1 MREFVFGTAAQFSAL
16 DQELSCG
23 KKYKFANRQLPDACS
38 PDTACIW
45 FAKINDMYCM
55 YIDNGIT
62 TSADNQDFKNFLERG
77 MTKFI
82 CMEDMA
88 AFLHSLQP
96 LFPLFDGEENLTTH
110 QNQENAPNIVVP
122 NEADGRDPDCKTQKP
137 AQETASINVVDKQK
151 LREIKATEGKIKMV
165 WPEEL
170 AAPLKEKVF
179 GQDSVIDALADKIV
193 INQMRKNKKLL
204 VIALVGSTA
213 TGKSETAKSLAEVL
227 SDAYGTQYGYIEIAG
242 SEFIGEHTVHRFFGA
257 PPGYIGHGQAT
268 MLDPVRKNPHHVIVI
283 NEIEKADEK
292 ILVGLMEAID
302 TGKLGMADNSNPID
316 LNQCILLFT
325 SNISIDTEKYKA
337 CTEFE
342 RAEMCRDAF
351 TKHCGRPEIS
361 GKIGNFLV
369 FSPLSED
376 ATTDIIIK
384 FVREELDSYDLKLA
398 HIDEYLMA
406 DFLKHQTKYGAR
418 GIRGLVSDSVG
429 RHLLRTRK
437 LEKFKDK
444 EVTMRGTID
453 SIEFEIA

>member
-1 MREFVFGTAAQFSAL
+1 MREFVFGTDAQFAAL
-16 DQELSCG
+16 DRELSCG
-23 KKYKFANRQLPDACS
+23 KKYKFANRQLPNFCS
-38 PDTACIW
+38 PNTTSIW
-45 FAKINDMYCM
+45 FAKINDVYCM
-55 YIDNGIT
+55 YIDKGIT
-62 TSADNQDFKNFLERG
+62 TSSDNQDFKDFLERG
-77 MTKFI
+77 ETKFI
-82 CMEDMA
+82 CMEDMIT
-88 AFLHSLQP
+88 FLHSLQV
-96 LFPLFDGEENLTTH
+96 LFSQD
-110 QNQENAPNIVVP
+110 
-122 NEADGRDPDCKTQKP
+122 DGRREKLEDT
-137 AQETASINVVDKQK
+137 NVVDKQK
-151 LREIKATEGKIKMV
+151 LREIKETEGKPRVV

-179 GQDSVIDALADKIV
+179 GQDNAIDILADKVV

-204 VIALVGSTA
+204 AIVLVGPTA
-213 TGKSETAKSLAEVL
+213 TGKSETAKSLAEIM
-227 SDAYGTQYGYIEIAG
+227 SNAYGTQYGYIEIAG

-257 PPGYIGHGQAT
+257 PPGYVGHGEAAI
-268 MLDPVRKNPHHVIVI
+268 LEPVRKNPHHIIVI

-302 TGKLGMADNSNPID
+302 TGKLGMADNSKPID

-325 SNISIDTEKYKA
+325 SNIPIDMEKYRR

-342 RAEMCRDAF
+342 RAELCRDAF

-369 FSPLSED
+369 FSPLSDD

-384 FVREELDSYDLKLA
+384 FIREELDNYNLKLR

-406 DFLKHQTKYGAR
+406 DFLRHQTKYGAR

-437 LEKFKDK
+437 LKKFRDK
-444 EVTMRGTID
+444 EVMIKGTID
-453 SIEFEIA
+453 SIEFEIV